1 MYPRLLVIYVL
12 LRAISAD
19 YFLFTAIN
27 YAAFAY
33 NIAICLFFNGADNV
47 NQTPLHKC
55 FVLSFFYTG
64 IDLSNNSEM
73 STANNKIITSFTKLK
88 NVQRKICT
96 RT

>member
-1 MYPRLLVIYVL
+1 VQTTSFLQLSIMQPLQTILQF
-12 LRAISAD
+12 A
-19 YFLFTAIN
+19 YFLMEQI
-27 YAAFAY
+27 Y
-33 NIAICLFFNGADNV
+33 NV